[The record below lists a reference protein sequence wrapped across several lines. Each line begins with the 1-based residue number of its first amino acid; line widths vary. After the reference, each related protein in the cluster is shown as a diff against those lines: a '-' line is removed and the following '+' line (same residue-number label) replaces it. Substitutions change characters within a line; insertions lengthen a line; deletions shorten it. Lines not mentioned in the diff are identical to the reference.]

1 MPGRKF
7 KLVVIWVAEHDG
19 GVRAVRSA
27 PDACVPDVELVESVH
42 PSFQC
47 SAVSDLERDVV
58 EAGVAL
64 LELLALVGIVM
75 VQADEQ
81 AGVRLDEHFRE
92 SGLLPGVM
100 WKPPRPPLGL
110 EELLVPVHRAQ

>member
-1 MPGRKF
+1 M
-7 KLVVIWVAEHDG
+7 
-19 GVRAVRSA
+19 
-27 PDACVPDVELVESVH
+27 PDVELVESVH
-42 PSFQC
+42 PSFQP